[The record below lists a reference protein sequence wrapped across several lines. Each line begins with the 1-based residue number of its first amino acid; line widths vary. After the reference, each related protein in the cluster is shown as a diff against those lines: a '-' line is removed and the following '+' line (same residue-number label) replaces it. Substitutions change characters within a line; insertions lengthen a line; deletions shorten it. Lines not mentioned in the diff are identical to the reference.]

1 MTDIINVESQAV
13 GVRTAET
20 IATEIN
26 TIKRQTQKIMLASSI
41 EIGKR
46 LTEAKELVD
55 HGQWSQWL
63 QKNVNYSERTAQ
75 NLMRV
80 YDQYGE
86 KFGMTEMDSLF
97 ASGAPNVFEE
107 LSYTQALA
115 LLSLPTEEEREQFVE
130 ENDVANMST
139 REMQDAIKAKVD
151 AEARANDAEARAS
164 NAERMVVQEQQRAD
178 LAEKNLENVK
188 AQLRNADEQKTDIL
202 EQARKERETLA
213 ARVKELEARPAV
225 SQDQTEEI
233 DKLKQ
238 KIKELEDNGPDQD
251 KLVFQGHLVVLENEF
266 NAMLNDI
273 ENIDDGDKRQK
284 FVEAARKMLSR
295 LQQYV

>member
-1 MTDIINVESQAV
+1 MTDIINVKSQAV

-26 TIKRQTQKIMLASSI
+26 IIKRQTQKIMLASSI

-55 HGQWSQWL
+55 HGQWGQWL

-97 ASGAPNVFEE
+97 ASGTSNVFEE

-151 AEARANDAEARAS
+151 AETRANDAEARAS
-164 NAERMVVQEQQRAD
+164 DAERMAVQEQKRAD

-188 AQLRNADEQKTDIL
+188 AQLRDADAQKTDIL
-202 EQARKERETLA
+202 EQARKEREALA
-213 ARVKELEARPAV
+213 ARVKEMEARPMV
-225 SQDQTEEI
+225 SEDKTEEI

-284 FVEAARKMLSR
+284 FVDAARKMLNR

>member
-97 ASGAPNVFEE
+97 ASGASNVFEE

-164 NAERMVVQEQQRAD
+164 DAERMVVQEQQRAD

>member
-151 AEARANDAEARAS
+151 AEARANDAEVRAS
-164 NAERMVVQEQQRAD
+164 DAERMVVQEQKRAD

-188 AQLRNADEQKTDIL
+188 AKLRNADEQKTDIL
-202 EQARKERETLA
+202 EQARKEREALA

-273 ENIDDGDKRQK
+273 ENIDDGDKRQT